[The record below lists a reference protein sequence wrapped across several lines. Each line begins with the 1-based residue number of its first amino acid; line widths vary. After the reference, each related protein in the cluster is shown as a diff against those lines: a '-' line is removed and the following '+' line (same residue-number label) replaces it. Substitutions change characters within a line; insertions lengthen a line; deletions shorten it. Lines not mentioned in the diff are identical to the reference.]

1 MKIKEIY
8 SIGSP
13 ADLLDDSLDVFVI
26 LEDDFSSE
34 QFPYLVEVTT
44 PEFISASMKRSGSD
58 FLEPEFPYIIVSKLT
73 KEIVRAAIQAYV
85 DDRDDS
91 FWLKLYHIAPALNIE
106 EINKILQQKN
116 EENAK
121 FDNEMEAA
129 IKLDLEEEKG
139 D

>member
-1 MKIKEIY
+1 MKIKELY
-8 SIGSP
+8 SLGHP
-13 ADLLDDSLDVFVI
+13 ADLLDDSLDVFVV
-26 LEDDFSSE
+26 LEDEFSSE

-58 FLEPEFPYIIVSKLT
+58 FLEPSFPYILVSKLT
-73 KEIVRAAIQAYV
+73 KEIIRAAIQAYV
-85 DDRDDS
+85 DDKDDS
-91 FWLKLYHIAPALNIE
+91 FWLKLYHIAPTLNIDE
-106 EINKILQQKN
+106 MNKILQQKK

-121 FDNEMEAA
+121 FDAEMEAA